1 MPVTFTVANNAARRW
16 QFPKATTAEQL
27 FEGVSYKD
35 YNRSKRIIQSSFDQQ
50 MLHDQHISSCKNSL
64 VESVHFAYS
73 NHHHLILRPE
83 DVWLTILSQLAFFI
97 NAHADELQSFMV
109 SHRGQEQLEVI
120 SNASSTE
127 DADFGAMV
135 VHMTELM
142 KKRIVDP
149 ELQSWILPDFSTTT
163 VSDHVVAATLMMGG
177 FQKYFSYRMTLRCG
191 IPSVTL
197 LGEKEDWEQLLHKLD
212 RVPQLGIEPIK
223 FATLVRP
230 VLEGFIASFKDP
242 TSSEVVSF
250 WSKCTHETGGSG
262 PHYLSGWIT
271 AFCFWNEEGQSL
283 YHGHPTDRTSWR
295 ESADY
300 QMGCELDGTLFHRV
314 DTNDIPCGMVSVPV
328 KLNDNTN
335 IYNVNIMAG
344 MVGGKATS
352 SGQMSDGADDDINQ
366 RSLPRRPNEELL
378 PHENTSTVPP
388 EQAVL
393 DSIQPVSGWWIY
405 EPEDS
410 GMEEARKAEK
420 KAVDDE
426 VVALGNVA
434 QLDINGRL
442 RLLDLWGRSEELAVF

>member
-1 MPVTFTVANNAARRW
+1 M
-16 QFPKATTAEQL
+16 
-27 FEGVSYKD
+27 
-35 YNRSKRIIQSSFDQQ
+35 
-50 MLHDQHISSCKNSL
+50 
-64 VESVHFAYS
+64 
-73 NHHHLILRPE
+73 
-83 DVWLTILSQLAFFI
+83 WLTILSQLAFFI
-97 NAHADELQSFMV
+97 NAHADELQSFFV

-283 YHGHPTDRTSWR
+283 RTFQTPNIGQKLTFIKQCRFPSVELSEDGILTSGHLWQLTKIVKDARKTPSPPKGPDYHLNG
-295 ESADY
+295 Y
-300 QMGCELDGTLFHRV
+300 QRMRLCQLAEH
-314 DTNDIPCGMVSVPV
+314 
-328 KLNDNTN
+328 
-335 IYNVNIMAG
+335 
-344 MVGGKATS
+344 
-352 SGQMSDGADDDINQ
+352 
-366 RSLPRRPNEELL
+366 
-378 PHENTSTVPP
+378 
-388 EQAVL
+388 L
-393 DSIQPVSGWWIY
+393 DSGGC
-405 EPEDS
+405 DT
-410 GMEEARKAEK
+410 AETI
-420 KAVDDE
+420 DDYISRR
-426 VVALGNVA
+426 NVE
-434 QLDINGRL
+434 R
-442 RLLDLWGRSEELAVF
+442 